1 MSAPSA
7 VMAILSALEKK
18 IWDDNKDCY
27 SRLITLSQLSSSS
40 SSTILFVNPPTH
52 LPSRPSL
59 ESAHCCHCCC
69 HHHGGEHAFM
79 HTEKQNKFIYITCL
93 QPLIRFTPSSPL
105 TLSSSPISFSCLSF
119 SSSIF
124 SSYLYSFIL
133 LLFFLLTHPRSPFFS
148 SSSLYS
154 FFYFPSLSFSL
165 CVLSFCFFPYFY
177 HFFLFLT
184 FFGIF
189 TFIFSIFLSLS
200 SLFSLFFLFLLL

>member
-7 VMAILSALEKK
+7 VMAILTALEKK

-52 LPSRPSL
+52 LPSHPFL

-93 QPLIRFTPSSPL
+93 QPLIRFTLSSPL
-105 TLSSSPISFSCLSF
+105 TLSSSPISSSCLSF
-119 SSSIF
+119 F
-124 SSYLYSFIL
+124 FLHFL
-133 LLFFLLTHPRSPFFS
+133 LLPLFIY
-148 SSSLYS
+148 SSSLFPFNS
-154 FFYFPSLSFSL
+154 SSFSLFLFLISLFFFYFPSLSFSL
-165 CVLSFCFFPYFY
+165 SFCSFPYFY
-177 HFFLFLT
+177 HFFASY
-184 FFGIF
+184 IF
-189 TFIFSIFLSLS
+189 
-200 SLFSLFFLFLLL
+200 